1 MDTKTNIIDREL
13 SWLDF
18 NARVLDEAYE
28 KENPLMERMR
38 FLAITAS
45 NLDEFIMVRVAG
57 VMDVAE
63 SGRNKVYP
71 TGLTAQETLPILD
84 RKIRD
89 FVDRQYSCLSRSI
102 LPQLEKAGI
111 RFVRVGDLTPQQLGH
126 IDAYFEKVLFPVLT
140 PMAVDRSRPFPRRP
154 SRRRGAPPHR
164 PPARPPPNAGR
175 RCSAAGRRAPG
186 SWRSPGPSA

>member
-18 NARVLDEAYE
+18 NARVLEEAYE

-45 NLDEFIMVRVAG
+45 NLDEFMMVRVAG

-63 SGRNKVYP
+63 SGRNKLYP
-71 TGLTAQETLPILD
+71 SGLTPQELLPMLD
-84 RKIRD
+84 HKIRD
-89 FVDRQYSCLSRSI
+89 FVEKQYSCLSRSI

-111 RFVRVGDLTPQQLGH
+111 RFVEVSELTPEQWVH
-126 IDAYFEKVLFPVLT
+126 IDAYFEK
-140 PMAVDRSRPFPRRP
+140 
-154 SRRRGAPPHR
+154 
-164 PPARPPPNAGR
+164 
-175 RCSAAGRRAPG
+175 
-186 SWRSPGPSA
+186 